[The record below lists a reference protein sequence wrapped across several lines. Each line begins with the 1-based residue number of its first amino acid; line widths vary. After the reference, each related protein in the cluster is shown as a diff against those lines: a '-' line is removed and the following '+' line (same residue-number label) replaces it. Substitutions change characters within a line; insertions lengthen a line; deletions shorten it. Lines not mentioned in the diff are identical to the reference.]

1 MVKVLSWVVLGVSLL
16 FVILAFTAL
25 FGWNSLGAETASMLA
40 WWGAM
45 PTAVVALLLT
55 MAILILAA
63 FTSDSSDSPES

>member
-1 MVKVLSWVVLGVSLL
+1 
-16 FVILAFTAL
+16 
-25 FGWNSLGAETASMLA
+25 MLA